1 MLLIDTIKWSIIFYE
16 HISSIDNEKD
26 MFSGITEG
34 TGSIKSISKT
44 RSEHTQQLSDI
55 KLTISLGRLSKGLKV
70 GNSVS
75 IDGVCL
81 TITALRN
88 KEAEFELVKET
99 TNRTCLG
106 LLKAGDYVNIERSLR
121 LGDRLEGHIV
131 LGHVDTTG
139 TIEVID
145 KSEFQ
150 TRIWIRVDSIEVMP
164 SIVSKG
170 SIAINGTSLT
180 VVDVT
185 SNAFSIVLIPHTA
198 AVTTLGR
205 KSVGDM
211 VNIESDII
219 GKYVSNRLPKN

>member
-1 MLLIDTIKWSIIFYE
+1 
-16 HISSIDNEKD
+16 
-26 MFSGITEG
+26 MFTGITEG
-34 TGSIKSISKT
+34 MGSVKAISKN
-44 RSEHTQQLSDI
+44 RSEHSKRRSDI
-55 KLTISLGRLSKGLKV
+55 KLTISVGQLSRGLKV

-75 IDGVCL
+75 VDGVCL
-81 TITALRN
+81 TVTALRN
-88 KEAEFELVKET
+88 KEAEFELVGET
-99 TNRTCLG
+99 TDRTCLG
-106 LLKAGDYVNIERSLR
+106 SLKVGDDVNIERSLR

-145 KSEFQ
+145 KSESQ
-150 TRIWIRVDSIEVMP
+150 TKMWIRVNSREVMR

-170 SIAINGTSLT
+170 SIAVNGTSLT

-185 SNAFSIVLIPHTA
+185 SNTFSVVLIPHTA

-219 GKYVSNRLPKN
+219 SKYVSNLLPKNYYRLEN

>member
-1 MLLIDTIKWSIIFYE
+1 
-16 HISSIDNEKD
+16 
-26 MFSGITEG
+26 MFTGITEG
-34 TGSIKSISKT
+34 TGSVKLISKT
-44 RSEHTQQLSDI
+44 KSEHSRRRSDI
-55 KLTISLGRLSKGLKV
+55 KLTISVGQLSRGLKV

-75 IDGVCL
+75 VDGVCL
-81 TITALRN
+81 TVTALRN
-88 KEAEFELVKET
+88 KEAEFELVGET
-99 TNRTCLG
+99 TDRTCLG
-106 LLKAGDYVNIERSLR
+106 SLKVGDDVNIERSLR

-145 KSEFQ
+145 KSESQ
-150 TRIWIRVDSIEVMP
+150 TKMWIRVNSREVMR

-170 SIAINGTSLT
+170 SIAVNGTSLT

-185 SNAFSIVLIPHTA
+185 SNTFSVVLIPHTA

-219 GKYVSNRLPKN
+219 SKYVSNLLPKD

>member
-1 MLLIDTIKWSIIFYE
+1 
-16 HISSIDNEKD
+16 
-26 MFSGITEG
+26 MFTGITEG
-34 TGSIKSISKT
+34 TGSVKSISKT
-44 RSEHTQQLSDI
+44 KSNHSQRRSDI
-55 KLTISLGRLSKGLKV
+55 KLSIWLGQLSNGLKV

-81 TITALRN
+81 TVTALRN
-88 KEAEFELVKET
+88 KEAEFELVEET

-106 LLKAGDYVNIERSLR
+106 SLKVGDDVNIERSLR
-121 LGDRLEGHIV
+121 LGNRLEGHIV

-139 TIEVID
+139 TIQEID
-145 KSEFQ
+145 KSESQ
-150 TRIWIRVDSIEVMP
+150 TKIWIRVNDVEVLR

-170 SIAINGTSLT
+170 SIAVNGTSLT

-219 GKYVSNRLPKN
+219 SKYVSKVLPKNW

>member
-1 MLLIDTIKWSIIFYE
+1 
-16 HISSIDNEKD
+16 
-26 MFSGITEG
+26 MFTGITEG
-34 TGSIKSISKT
+34 MGSVKSISKN
-44 RSEHTQQLSDI
+44 RSEHSKRRSDI
-55 KLTISLGRLSKGLKV
+55 KLTISVGQLSRGLKV

-75 IDGVCL
+75 VDGVCL
-81 TITALRN
+81 TVTALRN
-88 KEAEFELVKET
+88 KEAEFELVGET
-99 TNRTCLG
+99 TGRTCLG
-106 LLKAGDYVNIERSLR
+106 SLKVGDDVNIERSLR

-145 KSEFQ
+145 KSESQ
-150 TRIWIRVDSIEVMP
+150 TKMWIRANSREVMR

-170 SIAINGTSLT
+170 SIAVNGTSLT

-185 SNAFSIVLIPHTA
+185 SNTFSVVLIPHTA

-219 GKYVSNRLPKN
+219 SKYVSNLLPKN